1 MTDEAPDPA
10 MHYGNLISAY
20 TEAIRL
26 SDFKA
31 NLTVLF
37 VAIMMGPVVAS
48 KDKFPHFLSLQI
60 ALAPFLVAF
69 FCLLMC
75 VFPRFPR
82 RGRRNFLVARNP
94 QRGDFLYSEHK
105 EEDIGQLKLRCA
117 ILSGILFW
125 KTLFLKISFFICLA
139 TLIATFL
146 LLTFSLL

>member
-82 RGRRNFLVARNP
+82 RGRRNFLVSRNP
-94 QRGDFLYSEHK
+94 QRGDFLYSEHR
-105 EEDIGQLKLRCA
+105 EEDVGQLKLRCA

-146 LLTFSLL
+146 LLTYSLL